1 MTILIYDNR
10 ELDERASKH
19 LRPWKVW
26 HIILYIL
33 ATIFGILNYT
43 FLFETERLVDKHCVF
58 YPRMLEFHWVE
69 KPYEDNQ
76 TTTTENPK
84 ILFTE
89 EIDNTSEEKLT
100 KNVIKEEKVTEIA
113 QTTTT
118 PVPGDDAKVVK
129 REAHDDFVTTEVKS
143 TVEEKNWTAATE
155 NTTHRFVLH
164 TARTLFPSPTD
175 TGCQFAE
182 YMPLLSAAFAI
193 IWMTLFIMCPTGGRI
208 QGSGLQEPWR
218 ILTPAFVFAFV
229 MVILTGYSFTS
240 TNGGLQAFCAAFH
253 NNTNSTTCSPVN
265 RFIEMPVNTTW
276 TLSGR
281 IAATRAA
288 SAGVWA
294 SWACACA
301 LLLARCLAGADF
313 VVRHTA
319 VRLVRD
325 PQQKLMPLLKKQ
337 NSPRRSARSIQNSPS
352 KRDTVSV
359 RSDPTLTSELVT
371 ASVEHEGREM
381 DSQPTSLAMT
391 PLKRG
396 HEELDSDS
404 AQETAFRE

>member
-1 MTILIYDNR
+1 MTLLIYDTR
-10 ELDERASKH
+10 DLDERASKH

-26 HIILYIL
+26 HIILYVL
-33 ATIFGILNYT
+33 AAIFGVLNYT

-58 YPRMLEFHWVE
+58 YPRMLVFHWVE
-69 KPYEDNQ
+69 KPFEDNQ
-76 TTTTENPK
+76 TTTTESPMILSPKELSDTLEEREKNDVAGEPK
-84 ILFTE
+84 I
-89 EIDNTSEEKLT
+89 
-100 KNVIKEEKVTEIA
+100 VTVA
-113 QTTTT
+113 QTMTT
-118 PVPGDDAKVVK
+118 PVPGNAKVVK
-129 REAHDDFVTTEVKS
+129 REAPNDFVTTEMKA
-143 TVEEKNWTAATE
+143 TLEENNATMITE
-155 NTTHRFVLH
+155 NTTHRFLLH

-193 IWMTLFIMCPTGGRI
+193 IWTTLFIMCPTGGRT
-208 QGSGLQEPWR
+208 QGSGLHEPWR
-218 ILTPAFVFAFV
+218 ILTPAIIFAFV

-253 NNTNSTTCSPVN
+253 NYTNSTTCSPVN
-265 RFIEMPVNTTW
+265 RFIDMPVNTSW

-288 SAGVWA
+288 AAGVWA

-325 PQQKLMPLLKKQ
+325 PQNKLTPLLKKQ
-337 NSPRRSARSIQNSPS
+337 NSPRRSARSVQNSPS

-359 RSDPTLTSELVT
+359 RSEPTVTSELVT
-371 ASVEHEGREM
+371 ASVEHEGRGM

-391 PLKRG
+391 PLRMRR
-396 HEELDSDS
+396 EDLDSDI
-404 AQETAFRE
+404 AEETAFRD